1 MTENTKRSK
10 PPINSV
16 KSQVRGEMVDEVIFV
31 LKSGVR
37 PSFRKE
43 ERNYLPA
50 QVPGCKKYADQLKA
64 CRSLASKESVIEVH
78 SNPGRSHDNWIY
90 EHAEGA

>member
-16 KSQVRGEMVDEVIFV
+16 KSQVSGEMVDEVIFV

-37 PSFRKE
+37 PSFGKE
-43 ERNYLPA
+43 ETTCLPKSLDVRNM
-50 QVPGCKKYADQLKA
+50 QI
-64 CRSLASKESVIEVH
+64 S
-78 SNPGRSHDNWIY
+78 
-90 EHAEGA
+90 